1 MARPATAGRLI
12 VAAGG
17 GSSTAVTASTER
29 HDSEGA
35 GTADALGEHAASSHG
50 EQAAD
55 AAESRFL
62 GHWYRSVAWETF
74 ARFGQ
79 AALQLPTFVL
89 VSRLLAP
96 EQVGALTLLSMV
108 FTIVVTLYDSCLV
121 TVVLAAEE
129 RPLGERVAE
138 SLVIGGVAGA
148 AMATLAT
155 GFAAAFPAH
164 VPGGPAALV
173 ALAPALLLT
182 GLNSG
187 HTAVVLRARLH
198 RSLALTDIVT
208 TVSGAL
214 VGLGLL
220 VLTRTV
226 WAVFAGF
233 GAAQLAK
240 CVMLARLPICRE
252 LRLQRSV
259 DTRRALLRRLPSPT
273 LAELLGQFSRNADYL
288 AVTMVA
294 GATSLAGYSR
304 GFQLASFPS
313 QLLGNAAGRVSMGA
327 FAVRTAVATEMRRV
341 AVASRSQAVLTTA
354 AAIGLVLAGP
364 WVLRTAAG
372 SAYADAGIVVQLLAL
387 TIPMRTTTK
396 LFNGIVL
403 LREPRLVLL
412 RVAVVAA
419 AIFGGC
425 LLVAD
430 RGIAWVAG
438 AVAASAA
445 VDLGV
450 AAAGIRR
457 AVGRNP
463 WAALWPPLAGS
474 ALAAVLLLLMQ

>member
-1 MARPATAGRLI
+1 
-12 VAAGG
+12 
-17 GSSTAVTASTER
+17 
-29 HDSEGA
+29 
-35 GTADALGEHAASSHG
+35 
-50 EQAAD
+50 
-55 AAESRFL
+55 
-62 GHWYRSVAWETF
+62 
-74 ARFGQ
+74 
-79 AALQLPTFVL
+79 
-89 VSRLLAP
+89 
-96 EQVGALTLLSMV
+96 
-108 FTIVVTLYDSCLV
+108 
-121 TVVLAAEE
+121 
-129 RPLGERVAE
+129 
-138 SLVIGGVAGA
+138 
-148 AMATLAT
+148 
-155 GFAAAFPAH
+155 
-164 VPGGPAALV
+164 
-173 ALAPALLLT
+173 
-182 GLNSG
+182 
-187 HTAVVLRARLH
+187 
-198 RSLALTDIVT
+198 
-208 TVSGAL
+208 
-214 VGLGLL
+214 
-220 VLTRTV
+220 
-226 WAVFAGF
+226 
-233 GAAQLAK
+233 
-240 CVMLARLPICRE
+240 
-252 LRLQRSV
+252 
-259 DTRRALLRRLPSPT
+259 
-273 LAELLGQFSRNADYL
+273 
-288 AVTMVA
+288 
-294 GATSLAGYSR
+294 
-304 GFQLASFPS
+304 
-313 QLLGNAAGRVSMGA
+313 MGA